1 MKNEIYGMSSRSAIK
16 GNQFKLYAYMFALT
30 LIIGVLGV
38 FISSYFNFGL
48 TGTGIF
54 LLVAGVIDF
63 IAYYFSD
70 TLVIKSEHAKPISR
84 ETIPDYYDLVEELC
98 NKNNIKIPKLYM
110 IDSKSINAFATGRNI
125 DKAALVVSR
134 GVLEKLKPDEIKGVV
149 GHELAHIESG
159 DMKLMSV
166 LSILVGIISILSD
179 MFWYNNAVNR
189 VSERD
194 SSGISVL
201 IGIILSIFAP
211 LTSLLIKLSVSRTRE
226 FTADARGAEIS
237 GNPEFLAN
245 ALNKIKHDRI
255 ELPHV
260 NSATAHLY
268 IASPY
273 KSDFI
278 ENLFSTHPNIEE
290 RIQRLLNM
298 KIN

>member
-98 NKNNIKIPKLYM
+98 NKNNLKIPKLYM

-134 GVLEKLKPDEIKGVV
+134 GLLEKLKPDEIKGVV

>member
-1 MKNEIYGMSSRSAIK
+1 MKNEICGISSYSAIQQ
-16 GNQFKLYAYMFALT
+16 NQFKLYGYMFALT
-30 LIIGVLGV
+30 VIIGLLGV
-38 FISSYFNFGL
+38 AISSHFNFGL

-54 LLVAGVIDF
+54 LLVAGIIDF
-63 IAYYFSD
+63 VAYYFSD

-84 ETIPDYYDLVEELC
+84 ETIPAYYDLVEEIC
-98 NKNNIKIPKLYM
+98 KNNNIRIPKLYM
-110 IDSKSINAFATGRNI
+110 IDSKAINAFATGRNI
-125 DKAALVVSR
+125 DKSALVVSR
-134 GVLEKLKPDEIKGVV
+134 GLLEKLKPEEIKGVV

-166 LSILVGIISILSD
+166 LSILVGIISIFSD
-179 MFWYNNAVNR
+179 MFWYSNAVNKA
-189 VSERD
+189 SEKD
-194 SSGISVL
+194 NSGILVI

-237 GNPEFLAN
+237 GNPEYLAN

-255 ELPHV
+255 ELPHI

-278 ENLFSTHPNIEE
+278 ETLFSTHPNIDE